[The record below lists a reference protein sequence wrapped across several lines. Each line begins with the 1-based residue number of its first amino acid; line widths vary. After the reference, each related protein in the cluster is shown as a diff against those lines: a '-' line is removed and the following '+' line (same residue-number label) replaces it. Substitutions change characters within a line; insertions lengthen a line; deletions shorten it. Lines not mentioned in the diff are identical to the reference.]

1 MKIPPI
7 ILLAAA
13 AFTACDSPAPMVEE
27 APAPAPELI
36 EEPAA
41 PAFDPTISTVRI
53 SSTRQDWN
61 QRQPWEKN
69 APRKR
74 RSLGAV
80 VSDSHVLTTAE
91 MVTDVTYLELETADG
106 LKLAPARVE
115 AVDYEA
121 NLALLALEDENDD
134 FFENLVPIEIAEAPK
149 PGDTLDIIQVES
161 NGIPLVTSG
170 PIQSLDVISNFLP
183 GQFFLA
189 YEVKASM
196 QKSASSFSLPVL
208 SDGRLAGMLT
218 NYNSD
223 DQISDVTATPIV
235 QRFLDDASD
244 GTYEGFPSLGIATTS
259 TDDSNFRSWLKLPED
274 DGGIYVSSIRK
285 GSAADA
291 AGLEKGDVILSAD
304 GMKIDR
310 QGYYED
316 PEFGR
321 VFWSHLVRGS
331 KGAGDDVSLEV
342 MRDGEVVELTATLE
356 RLQAAERL
364 VPNYTYGQAPNFLI
378 KGGLLFQELTRPLL
392 QSFGKEWAS
401 RAPLD
406 LLDVY
411 ENPEA
416 YEERFDRVV
425 FLSGV
430 IATPATVGYEPLR
443 NLIVTEVNGKPIR
456 DMKSLVDAFGETPTD
471 GLHAIRFDNQDF
483 AVYLDDVLA
492 TNVDTQLLQR
502 GLTRL
507 SRTE

>member
-1 MKIPPI
+1 MRTSPFL
-7 ILLAAA
+7 LLAAVT
-13 AFTACDSPAPMVEE
+13 FSACDSPDPITEIE
-27 APAPAPELI
+27 PAPLPEI
-36 EEPAA
+36 AEEPAA
-41 PAFDPTISTVRI
+41 PAFDPTLSTVRV

-80 VSDSHVLTTAE
+80 VSDTHVLTTAE
-91 MVTDVTYLELETADG
+91 MVTDATYLELETADG

-121 NLALLALEDENDD
+121 NLALLTLEDADDD
-134 FFENLVPIEIAEAPK
+134 FFEALVPLEIAEAPK
-149 PGDTLDIIQVES
+149 PGDVLDIVQVES

-208 SDGRLAGMLT
+208 SEGKLAGMLT

-235 QRFLDDASD
+235 QRFLDDAAD
-244 GTYEGFPSLGIATTS
+244 GSYEGFPSLGVATTS
-259 TDDSNFRSWLKLPED
+259 TDDTNFRSWLKLPED
-274 DGGIYVSSIRK
+274 NGGIYVSTVRK
-285 GSAADA
+285 GSAADE
-291 AGLEKGDVILSAD
+291 AGLEKGDVILTVD
-304 GMKIDR
+304 GMDIDR

-316 PEFGR
+316 PELGR

-331 KGAGDDVSLEV
+331 KGAGDEV
-342 MRDGEVVELTATLE
+342 TLGVIRDGEVVELTATLE

-364 VPNYTYGQAPNFLI
+364 VPDYTYGKAPNFLI
-378 KGGLLFQELTRPLL
+378 KGGLLFQELTRPMLET
-392 QSFGKEWAS
+392 FGKEWES

-443 NLIVTEVNGKPIR
+443 NLIVTEVNGKPVR
-456 DMKSLVDAFGETPTD
+456 DIKSLVEAFGATPAD
-471 GLHAIRFDNQDF
+471 GLHSIRFDNQDF

-502 GLTRL
+502 GLTKL